1 MSSYHL
7 IKGYMSFLFL
17 VRLGVRKQNKVGNHC
32 LRMFFV
38 CGTEFVISALRYLKL
53 THLSTLGSLYP
64 AALDNETPQVK
75 YVNKPYP
82 LLSHIR

>member
-32 LRMFFV
+32 LRMFFI

-53 THLSTLGSLYP
+53 THLRTLGSLYP
-64 AALDNETPQVK
+64 AAAG
-75 YVNKPYP
+75 
-82 LLSHIR
+82 